1 MKFLVDAQLPQW
13 FVSWLQVRGHDAIHT
28 TDLPLKNATP
38 DRDLTAFAVLES
50 RIVVT
55 KDDDFVQSFML
66 TGQPAL
72 LLISIGNISN
82 NDLERL
88 LQVNLHLVSEAFR
101 DHRFVEITHD
111 GLITHE

>member
-1 MKFLVDAQLPQW
+1 
-13 FVSWLQVRGHDAIHT
+13 
-28 TDLPLKNATP
+28 
-38 DRDLTAFAVLES
+38 
-50 RIVVT
+50 
-55 KDDDFVQSFML
+55 ML